1 MSKTHSFEEA
11 VALYEK
17 LLDTHPE
24 IERQGANKLPFTS
37 TNTWMY
43 SMVSKDGRVGL
54 RLPKEKRA
62 EFDEKYKT
70 GQYKN
75 YGANIREYSEV
86 PPDLLEKT
94 EELAPWLVISH
105 EYTKSLKPKPAKKK

>member
-1 MSKTHSFEEA
+1 MSKTHTFEEA

-24 IERQGANKLPFTS
+24 IERQGGKKLPFTS
-37 TNTWMY
+37 INTWMF

-62 EFDEKYKT
+62 EFDEQYKT

-75 YGANIREYSEV
+75 YGSNIREYSEV
-86 PPDLLEKT
+86 PPDLLENT
-94 EELAPWLVISH
+94 DELAPWLATSY
-105 EYTKSLKPKPAKKK
+105 EYTKSLKPQERNKK